1 MKITKFS
8 TIMVLILLVGLLLL
22 GGCTDSPK
30 APVMMSVE
38 GFVRAVEISRITNW
52 TGVHPLTAIW
62 FEDGR
67 VKYFVKSY
75 PDMVKQGYNNK
86 INYKRV
92 YLANGEFYD
101 MIKGPVEFP
110 EPKEPKPEN

>member
-1 MKITKFS
+1 MKIAKFS
-8 TIMVLILLVGLLLL
+8 AVIMLPLFIMCLS
-22 GGCTDSPK
+22 GCVK
-30 APVMMSVE
+30 APEKMSIE
-38 GFVRAVEISRITNW
+38 GFVRAVDISRPANW

-67 VKYFVKSY
+67 VKYFVETY

-86 INYKRV
+86 INYERV
-92 YLANGEFYD
+92 YLDNGEFYD
-101 MIKGPVEFP
+101 RIKGPVEFP